1 MKINSFFLKTGIV
14 AASGGALLS
23 GLMAIAGPTYPTCS
37 FNNNGAPTG
46 RNEGACTQTFPAT
59 GNTAVVEWNF
69 NSKCTCPGVDPNKK
83 RKCTGGQNP
92 SAQGAFSCY

>member
-1 MKINSFFLKTGIV
+1 MKNNSFFLKTGIVV

-23 GLMAIAGPTYPTCS
+23 GLMAIAGPSFPTCS

-46 RNEGACTQTFPAT
+46 NNVGACTQTLQGKLVP
-59 GNTAVVEWNF
+59 WNF
-69 NSKCTCPGVDPNKK
+69 NKACTCPGVDVNAK

-92 SAQGAFSCY
+92 AAQGAFSCY